1 MKKIDKRIWW
11 SVPII
16 LGIYLIFR
24 QYSKGESLPAPSP
37 APTPSPSSP
46 EVDKKPTYSSTYPL
60 RNGSRDAGSPFNPKG
75 LVVELQKLINSRGY
89 IPYNKL
95 APFTKLS
102 EDGIFGSKTENAVS
116 FWIGSKSIENESD
129 LQKLKNALI
138 NKLPFSNT
146 QLLF

>member
-1 MKKIDKRIWW
+1 MKKIDKRVWW

-24 QYSKGESLPAPSP
+24 QYSKNKTIDVIEPVIE
-37 APTPSPSSP
+37 PTTAKETTNSS
-46 EVDKKPTYSSTYPL
+46 YSSSYPL
-60 RNGSRDAGSPFNPKG
+60 KIGSRDAGSPLNPKG
-75 LVVELQKLINSRGY
+75 LVVELQKLINTKGY

-102 EDGIFGSKTENAVS
+102 EDGIFGSKTENAVL
-116 FWIGSKSIENESD
+116 FWTGSKSIDDESD
-129 LQKLKNALI
+129 LQGLKNALT
-138 NKLPFSNT
+138 NKIPFSNT